1 MAQNSSNI
9 GPDGERFLKRLPS
22 ELSRWEAD
30 GVITAEQSQAI
41 GARYSPAELAPRS
54 ARARGR
60 LVTGLSIIGVV
71 LVGLGVIFF
80 FAANW
85 DGIDRWPK
93 LAIILASIF
102 LAHGLGYYLRYHRD
116 YQRVGSAMVL
126 LACIIYGAGVH
137 LVSQVYNVDVNDPR
151 LMLFWFLGVLPLV
164 YIVKSQ
170 PIQFLGLV
178 LFFLAVGFRLPGWT
192 DDVSRGEAVL
202 GASLFLILGLF
213 ILALGRMKE
222 EIAAFRPYSEVFEL
236 VGMIT
241 ALGAVFVLTFKDVL
255 SSDGGLFVQGD
266 TEIAFRIVIVAAGAL
281 TLALVLST
289 AWLHRRNEQS
299 FTLNGI
305 EGVAI
310 VVLLAAAYVVM
321 GVDGDLDGNGD
332 VLFTVVFNALLA
344 LALLG
349 VLVSGYLR
357 GKEAWV
363 NIGLAFI
370 GINIIARYFEYSWD
384 LLDRSLIFV
393 AAGVILLLG
402 GYLVERGRQ
411 AMLDRIR
418 MAGGRR

>member
-9 GPDGERFLKRLPS
+9 GPDGERFLERLPS

-30 GVITAEQSQAI
+30 GVITAEQRQAI
-41 GARYSPAELAPRS
+41 RARYSPAELAPRS

-137 LVSQVYNVDVNDPR
+137 LVGQVYNVDVNDPR

-310 VVLLAAAYVVM
+310 VVLSAAAYVVM

>member
-9 GPDGERFLKRLPS
+9 GPDGERFLERLPS

-30 GVITAEQSQAI
+30 GVITAEQRQAI
-41 GARYSPAELAPRS
+41 RARYSPAELAPRS

-137 LVSQVYNVDVNDPR
+137 LVGQVYNVDVNDPR